1 MDGRWVPMKRT
12 ALALNH
18 LVSTRFRSDALQI
31 VAFGRYAR
39 TVTAAEVGYPDLA
52 YDLLAESVFTDLHD
66 LHNNVS
72 SGLHIAALAGA
83 WTDCVAGFG
92 GMRDFGG
99 NITFAP
105 RLPKRLT
112 YMSFR
117 MIIRDSKIVVAVDK
131 DNATYRLLSGPPID
145 LAHHGEKFTLES
157 APMTMHIPELEY
169 REPPKAPPG
178 CEPYRRE
185 I

>member
-1 MDGRWVPMKRT
+1 M
-12 ALALNH
+12 
-18 LVSTRFRSDALQI
+18 
-31 VAFGRYAR
+31 
-39 TVTAAEVGYPDLA
+39 
-52 YDLLAESVFTDLHD
+52 FTDLHD

-83 WTDCVAGFG
+83 WMDCVAGFG

-99 NITFAP
+99 KITFAP
-105 RLPKRLT
+105 RLPNRLT
-112 YMSFR
+112 YLSFR
-117 MIIRDSKIVVAVDK
+117 MIVRGSKIVVAVDK
-131 DNATYRLLSGPPID
+131 EQATYRLLSGPPIE
-145 LAHHGEKFTLES
+145 LAHHGEKFTLGET
-157 APMTMHIPELEY
+157 PVTMKIPDIEY